1 MMAPSHLGRDEMT
14 TPEHIA
20 MLNGRTAAVQAAT
33 ADLLERGALRSDGH
47 TVSAGATVPGMTD
60 LQRAI
65 HRAVHNGAPRVEQ
78 DRDVVAQL
86 DLLQRDC
93 VRRGLLHPPKRAK
106 NGRSV
111 GGLLLGGVILLV
123 VLAVLKAPIPLVVV
137 TMVAI
142 VVALFF
148 VIRRQPAKRERRTK
162 QGIAA
167 LQQAR
172 AETSET
178 APLGSRV
185 AAFGTRPLLLAFPQR
200 PSSAGRSS
208 TSTTR

>member
-1 MMAPSHLGRDEMT
+1 MI

-20 MLNGRTAAVQAAT
+20 MLNGRIAAVQAAT

-78 DRDVVAQL
+78 DRDVVVQL

-106 NGRSV
+106 NGSSV

-123 VLAVLKAPIPLVVV
+123 VLAFLGLLLR
-137 TMVAI
+137 AI
-142 VVALFF
+142 VA
-148 VIRRQPAKRERRTK
+148 
-162 QGIAA
+162 
-167 LQQAR
+167 
-172 AETSET
+172 
-178 APLGSRV
+178 
-185 AAFGTRPLLLAFPQR
+185 PLLLVATVVVSYFG
-200 PSSAGRSS
+200 AL
-208 TSTTR
+208 